1 MNNLYILFCYSSI
14 LLLLDNIYKYYQ
26 LLFIKSIET
35 NINLNY
41 FIIFNSILLL
51 YSGINIFKNYVNKIY
66 LEIPLQKYILTNI
79 FYKITTM
86 PIIWIENNSDNYI
99 KELITT
105 STSCIYNKHNQIL
118 EGYSSIINVLSSIY
132 LLYNIYPS
140 FIYTILLY
148 LFTYYLFYNKIIL
161 INQQKN
167 KLNNTNI
174 FKLNIKNNNIFST
187 FYNSIIGHYNYSY
200 IQYINNNNHKIH
212 THNLEITF
220 REIIYHGSLCIAQKL
235 LLIIL
240 LYYYI
245 SNNCTTKCSLYF
257 LPIYQTTTTIIY
269 QFEYM
274 LHNYNA
280 YNNNEQKLSIYYDF
294 LDIYNKYNKKYKLN
308 SVSKL
313 PSILKK
319 YEYIFNTSKQFI
331 DYINN
336 NRTNIYI
343 DIQLSLQKNEKI
355 LLQGT
360 SGVGKTTLCKFIA
373 GHFIDS
379 HNLNN
384 ILYIS
389 QDTLLHIDSRSLLN
403 IITNNDINN
412 NKLSNE
418 DYNIISTIYNNI
430 IPFNDI
436 ITSFDKVDWINTIC
450 TNNNSFSGGQKR
462 RIFLFMWLYHLIK
475 NIKKYKIL
483 IIDELEKGLDKEL
496 FDTLVQNI
504 LSYDLFK
511 NIAIIFVSHYNIF
524 ELKTYYVYK
533 ENDTIYLK

>member
-1 MNNLYILFCYSSI
+1 MNNLYILFFYSSI
-14 LLLLDNIYKYYQ
+14 LLLFDNIYKYYQ
-26 LLFIKSIET
+26 LLFIKSLET

-66 LEIPLQKYILTNI
+66 LEIPLQKYTSTDI
-79 FYKITTM
+79 FYKITKM

-99 KELITT
+99 KELINT
-105 STSCIYNKHNQIL
+105 STVCMYNKYNQIL

-132 LLYNIYPS
+132 LLYNIYSP

-148 LFTYYLFYNKIIL
+148 LFTYYLFYNIIIL
-161 INQQKN
+161 NNQQKN
-167 KLNNTNI
+167 KLNNKNI
-174 FKLNIKNNNIFST
+174 FKLNIKNNNIFTT
-187 FYNSIIGHYNYSY
+187 FYNSILGHYDYSY
-200 IQYINNNNHKIH
+200 IQYINDNNNLIHKNNI
-212 THNLEITF
+212 EITF
-220 REIIYHGSLCIAQKL
+220 REIIYQGSLCIFQKI

-240 LYYYI
+240 LYNYI
-245 SNNCTTKCSLYF
+245 IHNCNIKCSLYF
-257 LPIYQTTTTIIY
+257 LPIYQTTITLIY
-269 QFEYM
+269 QYEYM
-274 LHNYNA
+274 LHNYNC

-294 LDIYNKYNKKYKLN
+294 LDICSKYNKKYKLI
-308 SVSKL
+308 SISKL
-313 PSILKK
+313 PSILK
-319 YEYIFNTSKQFI
+319 YDYNYNISKQYI

-336 NRTNIYI
+336 NRSDIYI
-343 DIQLSLQKNEKI
+343 DIKLSIQQNENI
-355 LLQGT
+355 LLQGS

-379 HNLNN
+379 NNSNN

-389 QDTLLHIDSRSLLN
+389 QNTLLHIDSRSLLN
-403 IITNNDINN
+403 IITNNDINTDIKLT
-412 NKLSNE
+412 NK
-418 DYNIISTIYNNI
+418 DYNIISTIYNKI
-430 IPFNDI
+430 IPCNDI
-436 ITSFDKVDWINTIC
+436 ITSFETSDWINTIC
-450 TNNNSFSGGQKR
+450 KYNNFFSDGQKR

-483 IIDELEKGLDKEL
+483 IIDELEKGLDKKL

-524 ELKTYYVYK
+524 KLKTYYVYK
-533 ENDTIYLK
+533 QDNTIYLK

>member
-1 MNNLYILFCYSSI
+1 
-14 LLLLDNIYKYYQ
+14 
-26 LLFIKSIET
+26 
-35 NINLNY
+35 
-41 FIIFNSILLL
+41 
-51 YSGINIFKNYVNKIY
+51 
-66 LEIPLQKYILTNI
+66 
-79 FYKITTM
+79 
-86 PIIWIENNSDNYI
+86 
-99 KELITT
+99 
-105 STSCIYNKHNQIL
+105 
-118 EGYSSIINVLSSIY
+118 
-132 LLYNIYPS
+132 
-140 FIYTILLY
+140 
-148 LFTYYLFYNKIIL
+148 
-161 INQQKN
+161 
-167 KLNNTNI
+167 
-174 FKLNIKNNNIFST
+174 
-187 FYNSIIGHYNYSY
+187 
-200 IQYINNNNHKIH
+200 
-212 THNLEITF
+212 
-220 REIIYHGSLCIAQKL
+220 
-235 LLIIL
+235 
-240 LYYYI
+240 
-245 SNNCTTKCSLYF
+245 
-257 LPIYQTTTTIIY
+257 
-269 QFEYM
+269 
-274 LHNYNA
+274 
-280 YNNNEQKLSIYYDF
+280 
-294 LDIYNKYNKKYKLN
+294 
-308 SVSKL
+308 
-313 PSILKK
+313 
-319 YEYIFNTSKQFI
+319 
-331 DYINN
+331 
-336 NRTNIYI
+336 
-343 DIQLSLQKNEKI
+343 
-355 LLQGT
+355 
-360 SGVGKTTLCKFIA
+360 KTTLCKFIA

>member
-14 LLLLDNIYKYYQ
+14 LLLFDNIYKYYQ
-26 LLFIKSIET
+26 LLFIKSLET

-41 FIIFNSILLL
+41 FIIFNIILLL
-51 YSGINIFKNYVNKIY
+51 YSGINIFKNYVNKVY
-66 LEIPLQKYILTNI
+66 LEIPVQKYTSTDI
-79 FYKITTM
+79 FYKITKM

-105 STSCIYNKHNQIL
+105 STSCIYNKHTQIL

-148 LFTYYLFYNKIIL
+148 LFTYYLFYNKIIV

-187 FYNSIIGHYNYSY
+187 FYNSIIGHYDYSY
-200 IQYINNNNHKIH
+200 IQYINDNNHKIH
-212 THNLEITF
+212 TQNLEITF

-294 LDIYNKYNKKYKLN
+294 LDIYNKYNQSYKIN
-308 SVSKL
+308 SINKL
-313 PSILKK
+313 PIILSK
-319 YEYIFNTSKQFI
+319 YEYKFNISKQSI

-336 NRTNIYI
+336 NRSNIHF
-343 DIQLSLQKNEKI
+343 DINLIIRQNEKI
-355 LLQGT
+355 LIQGT
-360 SGVGKTTLCKFIA
+360 SGIGKTTLCKFIA
-373 GHFIDS
+373 GHFINS
-379 HNLNN
+379 NISNN

-389 QDTLLHIDSRSLLN
+389 QDTLLHIDSRTLLN

-412 NKLSNE
+412 NKLTNE
-418 DYNIISTIYNNI
+418 DYNIISNIYNNI

-436 ITSFDKVDWINTIC
+436 ITSFDKIDWINTIC

-483 IIDELEKGLDKEL
+483 IIDELEKGLNKEL

-524 ELKTYYVYK
+524 ELKSYYIYK
-533 ENDTIYLK
+533 QDNTIYIK